1 MIDFSSL
8 EKKKEVKRKNSFL
21 YLQDMAFLQS
31 KCVVSFTWKV
41 WRINLMF
48 CVLATIHKRLTV

>member
-1 MIDFSSL
+1 MFIICKNMIDFSSL

-31 KCVVSFTWKV
+31 KCVVSYSLEKFEE
-41 WRINLMF
+41 
-48 CVLATIHKRLTV
+48 